1 MAGKATSNKVS
12 WKKVTQI
19 SILFD
24 KGSHTVKTP
33 SFLEKIR
40 VSDAATTG
48 PKFLS
53 KVWCASKR
61 GPQRD
66 SAFHR
71 FLSTTF
77 SHKVPSLFPKTSRN
91 ESKEKYIEFFEF
103 AETPEIQRTNQRF
116 FFPP

>member
-1 MAGKATSNKVS
+1 MDGWTGGIQKNADVAGKATSSKVS

-48 PKFLS
+48 RKFLS
-53 KVWCASKR
+53 KVVRKQTW
-61 GPQRD
+61 P
-66 SAFHR
+66 SAR
-71 FLSTTF
+71 QCLSPSF
-77 SHKVPSLFPKTSRN
+77 SHPLPFPPLSKLKTIFKTSALFP
-91 ESKEKYIEFFEF
+91 ED
-103 AETPEIQRTNQRF
+103 
-116 FFPP
+116 